1 MSDLVFGVLLAVVA
15 SSCFNLAIVVQATE
29 ARGVSRE
36 HALKLSLL
44 AQLAKRR
51 RWLAGLALGALAV
64 PLQTAALLLA
74 PITVVQPADAAGLVV
89 LLVAGVRMLGEPVGR
104 REILAVA
111 AIAVGVVGVSLAGV
125 ETSDQHGPAGTL
137 ALVLGPLALFAL
149 VPYLLRS
156 RGVPG
161 ALMVASA
168 GVSFAIGAF
177 ALKLI
182 ADSLHTQAWL
192 ELLGWGAVAA
202 VFAILGMGGEM
213 SALQVRTVAR
223 VAPIIFA
230 LELAIPVALG
240 PIAGGEPWPSD
251 PAKIALIVGSLLV
264 VIGGAVSLMR
274 AGPVEAMLEAE
285 HERDAADEMSTV

>member
-29 ARGVSRE
+29 ARDVSRE

-44 AQLAKRR
+44 AQLARRR
-51 RWLAGLALGALAV
+51 RWLGGLALSALAV

-104 REILAVA
+104 REIAAVA

-125 ETSDQHGPAGTL
+125 ETSNSHGSGLTL
-137 ALVLGPLALFAL
+137 ALALGPLALFA
-149 VPYLLRS
+149 VIPYLLRS

-161 ALMVASA
+161 GLMVASA
-168 GVSFAIGAF
+168 GVAFAIGAF

-182 ADSLHTQAWL
+182 ADSLDAQAWL
-192 ELLGWGAVAA
+192 ALAGWGAVAA
-202 VFAILGMGGEM
+202 VFAVLGMGGEM
-213 SALQVRTVAR
+213 SALQLRPVAR

-230 LELAIPVALG
+230 LELSIPVALG

-251 PAKIALIVGSLLV
+251 PPSIALIVGSLGV
-264 VIGGAVSLMR
+264 VLGGATALMR
-274 AGPVEAMLEAE
+274 AGPVSAVLEAE
-285 HERDAADEMSTV
+285 HRAEVADGAVAA